1 MANGLTATTNF
12 IAQKIDRNMVDSV
25 TKAIFE
31 RAASKSVQPQQTEM
45 KEVKPTSNSI
55 NMDVYRTTVQNDVM
69 TEARKSLTQSVNPF
83 AEDIFKSQSTQAA
96 ASTNAT
102 EAQAGAKAISANATI
117 KAPRTKVANSM
128 ALQNSMFT
136 SAIRESMMIQAK
148 EQIAN
153 NNDLMSRL
161 QFLNSK
167 TAVNLYPAKQFN

>member
-12 IAQKIDRNMVDSV
+12 IAQKIDRKAIDSV

-31 RAASKSVQPQQTEM
+31 RAASKAVQPSTTAEQNT
-45 KEVKPTSNSI
+45 KATNIDVFKTSI
-55 NMDVYRTTVQNDVM
+55 QNDVM
-69 TEARKSLTQSVNPF
+69 VDARKSTQSANPF
-83 AEDIFKSQSTQAA
+83 AAGLFNTQATQAA

-102 EAQAGAKAISANATI
+102 EAQAGAKAISNNAAV
-117 KAPRTKVANSM
+117 KAPRSRVASSM
-128 ALQNSMFT
+128 ALQDGMYT

-148 EQIAN
+148 EQISG

-167 TAVNLYPAKQFN
+167 KAVSLYPAKQF

>member
-12 IAQKIDRNMVDSV
+12 IAQKIDRNMIDSV

-31 RAASKSVQPQQTEM
+31 RAASKAVQPQQEI
-45 KEVKPTSNSI
+45 KDSKPTSNSI
-55 NMDVYRTTVQNDVM
+55 NMDVYKTSIQNEVM

-83 AEDIFKSQSTQAA
+83 ANNIFNSQSTQAA

-102 EAQAGAKAISANATI
+102 EAQAGAKAISSNASI
-117 KAPRTKVANSM
+117 KAPRTRVSDSLT
-128 ALQNSMFT
+128 LQNSMFT

-148 EQIAN
+148 EQITG

-167 TAVNLYPAKQFN
+167 KAVNLYPAKQFN